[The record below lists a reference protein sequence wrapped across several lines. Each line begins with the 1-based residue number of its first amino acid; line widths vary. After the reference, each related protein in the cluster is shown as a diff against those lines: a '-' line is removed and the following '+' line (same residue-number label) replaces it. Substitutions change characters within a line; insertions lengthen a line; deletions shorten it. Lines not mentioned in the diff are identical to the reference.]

1 MRFLIL
7 DIGAGT
13 MDVLYYDSVSG
24 LHYKAV
30 CKSPVLNM
38 AEKVADLPGNLLIT
52 GKEMGGGAIA
62 KVLKERARKND
73 VVMSDSSAATIHHD
87 LERVRSFDI
96 RVIGDKEAENL
107 KLDKGYSHLDISDLE
122 IERIKHIIKG
132 MGVPY
137 SFDVVGICA
146 QDHGVPP
153 VGVSHLDYRQKIFK
167 TKLDETPFPH
177 VMLYENDK
185 VPSAMNRLKSIAES
199 AKILPTEEIH
209 VMDSGMAAILGAS
222 LDPMACREERIL
234 LLDIATSHTVGAA
247 LDGGEMAGFFEY
259 HTKDIS
265 LEKLESLLVE
275 LADGKLE
282 HKKIL
287 EEGGHGAY
295 IRKAYGFQ
303 AVDIIVAT
311 GPKRSLIANS
321 KLPILLGAPLGD
333 NMMTGTVGVLEAVR
347 RLKGLGR
354 FYYL

>member
-1 MRFLIL
+1 
-7 DIGAGT
+7 
-13 MDVLYYDSVSG
+13 
-24 LHYKAV
+24 
-30 CKSPVLNM
+30 
-38 AEKVADLPGNLLIT
+38 
-52 GKEMGGGAIA
+52 
-62 KVLKERARKND
+62 
-73 VVMSDSSAATIHHD
+73 
-87 LERVRSFDI
+87 
-96 RVIGDKEAENL
+96 
-107 KLDKGYSHLDISDLE
+107 
-122 IERIKHIIKG
+122 
-132 MGVPY
+132 
-137 SFDVVGICA
+137 
-146 QDHGVPP
+146 
-153 VGVSHLDYRQKIFK
+153 
-167 TKLDETPFPH
+167 
-177 VMLYENDK
+177 
-185 VPSAMNRLKSIAES
+185 
-199 AKILPTEEIH
+199 
-209 VMDSGMAAILGAS
+209 
-222 LDPMACREERIL
+222 
-234 LLDIATSHTVGAA
+234 
-247 LDGGEMAGFFEY
+247 EMAGFFEY